1 MSQVSRFR
9 SSRYPS
15 VPLIC
20 FLAVFCTCVARNP
33 VDSSKTVSSNLTTTK
48 KWPSITFPNQI
59 SNSIA
64 NCKAN
69 CQSIWTTKKSIK
81 RKVKLFFFTTKSVRC
96 NNLQNL
102 TWRIAKHMVTQ
113 FLVQTKNGI
122 YYVQSAAFRM
132 NNISFTNLFFHLLVQ
147 NIAFG

>member
-96 NNLQNL
+96 NNLQNQSNMTNCEKYGYPISCTNQKRNL
-102 TWRIAKHMVTQ
+102 LR
-113 FLVQTKNGI
+113 TKCS
-122 YYVQSAAFRM
+122 VSDE
-132 NNISFTNLFFHLLVQ
+132 
-147 NIAFG
+147 